1 MKTIK
6 ALLDETKAAKGVST
20 DYALAKAL
28 DLHSGL
34 ISDYYSGKRS
44 PNEFACLKISEAL
57 GKDYAEIS
65 AIVRIESEKDENRR
79 EVWRRYYK
87 SIGGF
92 AASFVVLFLVSVTLT
107 VTATPAKAS
116 PLLEV
121 DTGTLCIMLNLCA
134 YSMLRKLASF
144 VLYTPSNEV
153 QRFCCPG

>member
-44 PNEFACLKISEAL
+44 PNEFACLKIAEAL

-65 AIVRIESEKDENRR
+65 AIVRIVAEKDENRR

-92 AASFVVLFLVSVTLT
+92 AASFMMMCLTSVTLI
-107 VTATPAKAS
+107 VTTPGNALANQDVINSELHIYKLCDFGRLFKMLGAF
-116 PLLEV
+116 V
-121 DTGTLCIMLNLCA
+121 QNTLSICFPRVG
-134 YSMLRKLASF
+134 LR
-144 VLYTPSNEV
+144 Y
-153 QRFCCPG
+153 